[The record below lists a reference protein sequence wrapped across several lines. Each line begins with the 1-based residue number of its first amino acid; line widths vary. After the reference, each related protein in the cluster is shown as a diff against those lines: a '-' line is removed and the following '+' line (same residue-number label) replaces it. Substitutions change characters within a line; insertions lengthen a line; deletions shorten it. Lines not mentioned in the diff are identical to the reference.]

1 MDDVYQ
7 RVVNILEQFSG
18 IDCASIN
25 PQEYA
30 LGDLDV
36 DSMDLLQIG
45 LDLEEEFDIEIPD
58 SAVRANMTVGEL
70 VESVRAL
77 IENKTNGVRS

>member
-7 RVVNILEQFSG
+7 RVVNILGQSSG
-18 IDCASIN
+18 IDCASIK
-25 PQEYA
+25 PESM
-30 LGDLDV
+30 LVGDLDV
-36 DSMDLLQIG
+36 DSLEVDQIG